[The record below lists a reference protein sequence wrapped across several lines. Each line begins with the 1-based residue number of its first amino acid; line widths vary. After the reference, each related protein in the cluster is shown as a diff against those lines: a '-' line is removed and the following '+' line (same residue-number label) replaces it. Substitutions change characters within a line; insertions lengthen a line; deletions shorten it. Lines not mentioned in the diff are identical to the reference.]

1 MWASDDNH
9 HGHLDLNLLAALDAL
24 LQERH
29 VTHAAERIGLS
40 QPAMSRALGRLRRIF
55 NDDILVRV
63 GNELYPTP
71 YATELVGPVHEL
83 MDGIY
88 ELVKYKPHFD
98 PQKDHRVFSVAASD
112 YSIYLLLLPLASII
126 AKETP
131 GISLEILQLHP
142 DSFHQLQ
149 QGELDVVF
157 GRQPEGCSLPS
168 KVILEDRYMC
178 AVWSGNTEV
187 GDCLSLEK
195 FLELPHLAHQLGSGV
210 LASSAKAIMEAV
222 GIRQANA
229 VTVESFFILPFLLPE
244 TSFVTL
250 LPYHIGRRLKS
261 AVPIRMVEPPF
272 HIEPINMPMSWHPR
286 SSEDPGH
293 IWLRNRLEKIGKD
306 VANL

>member
-1 MWASDDNH
+1 
-9 HGHLDLNLLAALDAL
+9 
-24 LQERH
+24 
-29 VTHAAERIGLS
+29 
-40 QPAMSRALGRLRRIF
+40 LRRIF

-71 YATELVGPVHEL
+71 YATELVDPVHEL
-83 MDGIY
+83 MEGIY
-88 ELVKYKPHFD
+88 GLVKYKPHFD
-98 PQKDHRVFSVAASD
+98 PKKDRRVFSIAASD
-112 YSIYLLLLPLASII
+112 YSISLLLLQLASLI

-149 QGELDVVF
+149 QGELDLVF

-168 KVILEDRYMC
+168 KVILEDHYMC

-187 GDCLSLEK
+187 GDSISLEK

-210 LASSAKAIMEAV
+210 SASSARAIMEAS

-229 VTVESFFILPFLLPE
+229 VTVESFFILPFLLPG

-250 LPYHIGRRLKS
+250 LPYHIGRRLNS
-261 AVPIRMVEPPF
+261 VVPIRMVEPPF
-272 HIEPINMPMSWHPR
+272 HVDPINMPMSWHPR
-286 SSEDPGH
+286 STDDPGH
-293 IWLRNRLEKIGKD
+293 RWLRDELEKIGRE
-306 VANL
+306 VANF

>member
-1 MWASDDNH
+1 MWPSDENH
-9 HGHLDLNLLAALDAL
+9 QGHLDLNLLAALDAL

-29 VTHAAERIGLS
+29 VTHAAERTGLS

-71 YATELVGPVHEL
+71 YATELVEPVHDL
-83 MDGIY
+83 MEGIY

-98 PQKDHRVFSVAASD
+98 PKTDHRVFSVAASD

-149 QGELDVVF
+149 QGELDLVF
-157 GRQPEGCSLPS
+157 GRQPEGCNLPS
-168 KVILEDRYMC
+168 TVILEDRYMC

-187 GDCLSLEK
+187 GDCLTLEQ

-210 LASSAKAIMEAV
+210 LASSAKAIMERA

-250 LPYHIGRRLKS
+250 LPYNIGRRLNS
-261 AVPIRMVEPPF
+261 AVPIRMLEAPF
-272 HIEPINMPMSWHPR
+272 EIDPIHMPMSWHPR
-286 SSEDPGH
+286 STEDPGH
-293 IWLRNRLEKIGKD
+293 IWLRTKLEEISKE
-306 VANL
+306 VASL